1 MSYRIRSLTLQ
12 GKGGYMENKQ
22 QSVSLDSNDLRGSD
36 IYEVMKIIR
45 YTRER
50 SKERLTIGIREI
62 KDFALKLKREGYLI
76 TKEKGQG
83 QIVGDQF
90 LDSPYFDF
98 ISFIW
103 DYPPPFHSRSSL
115 NEYFDVANESI
126 KAGFVVTKQ

>member
-1 MSYRIRSLTLQ
+1 
-12 GKGGYMENKQ
+12 MENKQ

-36 IYEVMKIIR
+36 IYEVIKIIR
-45 YTRER
+45 NTRER
-50 SKERLTIGIREI
+50 SKERLCIGIGEI
-62 KDFALKLKREGYLI
+62 KDFALKLKTKGYLI

-90 LDSPYFDF
+90 LDSPYFGF

-103 DYPPPFHSRSSL
+103 DYPPPFHSQSAL

>member
-1 MSYRIRSLTLQ
+1 
-12 GKGGYMENKQ
+12 MENKQ
-22 QSVSLDSNDLRGSD
+22 QSVSLDLNDLRGSD
-36 IYEVMKIIR
+36 VYELIKIIR
-45 YTRER
+45 NTRER
-50 SKERLTIGIREI
+50 SKERLSIGVREL
-62 KDFALKLKREGYLI
+62 KDFALKLKREGYSI
-76 TKEKGQG
+76 TIEKGQG

-115 NEYFDVANESI
+115 NEYFDIANESI